1 MGEEI
6 MSINNLDE
14 LLQLSQDTISA
25 LLEDGIDPE
34 LEFDIEHHVVS
45 DNFDKLEKAAV
56 ELVKAGYHVDDAEE
70 FDTDEGTIC
79 FYFAAVSESTL
90 DEEVLAEQT
99 RQVYDIAEAAGVEYD
114 GWGTYLGEDEEDDEE
129 YEGEDEESLG
139 LPH

>member
-6 MSINNLDE
+6 MSINNLAE
-14 LLQLSQDTISA
+14 LLQLSQDTITA

-70 FDTDEGTIC
+70 FETEDGTLC

-99 RQVYDIAEAAGVEYD
+99 RQVCEIAEAAGVEYD
-114 GWGTYLGEDEEDDEE
+114 GWGTYLGEYEDEDEED
-129 YEGEDEESLG
+129 EDDLS

>member
-1 MGEEI
+1 MGEKI
-6 MSINNLDE
+6 MSTNNLAE
-14 LLQLSQDTISA
+14 LLQLSQDTVTA

-56 ELVKAGYHVDDAEE
+56 ELVKAGYYVDDAEE
-70 FDTDEGTIC
+70 FDTEDGQVC
-79 FYFAAVSESTL
+79 YYFAAVSESTI

-99 RQVYDIAEAAGVEYD
+99 RQVCEIAEAAGVEYD
-114 GWGTYLGEDEEDDEE
+114 GWGTYLGDDEEDEEDSEE
-129 YEGEDEESLG
+129 DQG